1 MNYIKI
7 GDIKLQYDE
16 SITDIEQIKKNK
28 IK

>member
-16 SITDIEQIKKNK
+16 PITDIEQIKKNK